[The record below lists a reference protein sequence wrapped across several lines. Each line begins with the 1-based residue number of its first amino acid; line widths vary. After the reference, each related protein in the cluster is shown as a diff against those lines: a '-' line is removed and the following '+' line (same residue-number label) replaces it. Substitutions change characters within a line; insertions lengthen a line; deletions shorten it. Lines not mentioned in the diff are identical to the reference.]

1 MKDTQTNSWRME
13 LTEREGEK
21 EGGEGKGGR
30 KESQPGQKG
39 RKLLKIN
46 NM

>member
-1 MKDTQTNSWRME
+1 MKDTQTDSWRRE
-13 LTEREGEK
+13 LTESGER
-21 EGGEGKGGR
+21 EGGEGKGVR
-30 KESQPGQKG
+30 KESQPSQKG